1 MLMGNFADFFE
12 RKTLMVSKRPE
23 AYSTLDLAA
32 RKRLMAHRA
41 KVYMAV
47 PDYWFSKFQIV

>member
-32 RKRLMAHRA
+32 RKGLMAHRA
-41 KVYMAV
+41 KVFMAN
-47 PDYWFSKFQIV
+47 PEYWLSVFKLA

>member
-12 RKTLMVSKRPE
+12 RKPIMVSKRPE

-41 KVYMAV
+41 KVYMSI
-47 PDYWFSKFQIV
+47 PEYWFSGFKLA

>member
-1 MLMGNFADFFE
+1 
-12 RKTLMVSKRPE
+12 MVSKRPE

-41 KVYMAV
+41 KVYMSI
-47 PDYWFSKFQIV
+47 PEYWFSKFQIV

>member
-1 MLMGNFADFFE
+1 MA
-12 RKTLMVSKRPE
+12 SKRPE

-41 KVYMAV
+41 KVYMAS
-47 PDYWFSKFQIV
+47 PEYWFSKFQIV